1 MKTKKEP
8 KPRIYMGC
16 TINRYPRTGLYYAF
30 TSNGSVRADTVAGIK
45 EMIRER
51 EKPAKKKPAES
62 TRARKWVGLL
72 SNHVSR
78 DDDETVDVWAKTYEE
93 AERKVLAKMDTS
105 RFSLRTVMTAKDAR
119 GNWA

>member
-8 KPRIYMGC
+8 KPRVYMGC
-16 TINRYPRTGLYYAF
+16 TIYRYPTTGLYYAY

-51 EKPAKKKPAES
+51 ERPAKKES

-78 DDDETVDVWAKTYEE
+78 DDDETVDVWAKTYAE
-93 AERKVLAKMDTS
+93 AEQKVLAKMDKT
-105 RFSLRTVMTAKDAR
+105 RFSLRAVMTAKDAR

>member
-16 TINRYPRTGLYYAF
+16 TIERYPRTGLYTAL
-30 TSNGSVRADTVAGIK
+30 TSKGSVRADTIAGIK
-45 EMIRER
+45 EMIRDR
-51 EKPAKKKPAES
+51 EKPA
-62 TRARKWVGLL
+62 RARKWVGIL

-78 DDDETVDVWAKTYEE
+78 DDDETVDVWAKTYAE
-93 AERKVLAKMDTS
+93 AEEKVLAKMDKS
-105 RFSLRTVMTAKDAR
+105 RFSLRAVMTAKDAR